1 MNSEHFHFTAESTS
15 SGVIQHD
22 FTMGEVTGALW
33 SPVSGA
39 DRAPLVLMG
48 HGGGNHR
55 KSPAMTGRAQRLVTD
70 GGFHVAVIDAP
81 GHGGRPLTE
90 HDEREI
96 DAMQRAMEAGE
107 PVGEIVVRY
116 NAHLAE
122 RAVPEW
128 LATLDALQKL
138 PEIGAEGPV
147 GYFGLNMGTAIG
159 VPLTA
164 LEPRITAAVFGLFWY
179 DDAIAESARRI
190 TVPIEYTLQWDD
202 EHIPRESGLAL
213 FDAFAS
219 REKSM
224 HVNSGR
230 HKELPRFEVDSAVR
244 FFVRHLRKDVPS
256 AD

>member
-1 MNSEHFHFTAESTS
+1 MNSEHFYFTAETTS
-15 SGVIQHD
+15 SGVIQRD

-33 SPVSGA
+33 SPESGA
-39 DRAPLVLMG
+39 DHAPLVLMG

-55 KSPAMTGRAQRLVTD
+55 KSPAMVGRAQLLVAD

-81 GHGGRPLTE
+81 GHGGRRRTA
-90 HDEREI
+90 HDELEI
-96 DAMQRAMEAGE
+96 DAMQRAMAAGE

-128 LATLDALQKL
+128 LATLDTLQKV
-138 PEIGAEGPV
+138 PEIGADGPV
-147 GYFGLNMGTAIG
+147 GYYGLNMGTAIG

-164 LEPRITAAVFGLFWY
+164 VEPRITAAVFGLHWPE
-179 DDAIAESARRI
+179 ALAEYARRI
-190 TVPIEYTLQWDD
+190 TIPIEYALQWDD

-219 REKSM
+219 KEKSL
-224 HVNSGR
+224 HVNSGT
-230 HKELPRFEVDSAVR
+230 HKELPRFEADSAVR
-244 FFVRHLRKDVPS
+244 FFVRHLVRDVPTP
-256 AD
+256 A